1 MDIMSPLLETW
12 HCEACD
18 EDESMQLSVVAEVYH
33 MLADKGVTASHSV

>member
-1 MDIMSPLLETW
+1 MSPLLETW